1 MDDIYVSLTND
12 KNRQMALLSNLQN
25 SPVLTQLDSR
35 FRAIDSPIILAFIEQ
50 HSAVNAPFE
59 YRITCYV
66 TK

>member
-1 MDDIYVSLTND
+1 
-12 KNRQMALLSNLQN
+12 MALLSNLQN

-50 HSAVNAPFE
+50 HSAVNAPFG